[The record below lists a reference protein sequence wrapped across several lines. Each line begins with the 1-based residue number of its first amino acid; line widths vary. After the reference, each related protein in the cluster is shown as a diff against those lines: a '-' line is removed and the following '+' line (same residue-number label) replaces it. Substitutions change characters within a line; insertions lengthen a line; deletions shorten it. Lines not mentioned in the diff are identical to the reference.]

1 MASLHIICL
10 SVHLLES
17 LVHPI
22 IIPNTRSGDSD
33 YL

>member
-22 IIPNTRSGDSD
+22 IIPRSGDND
-33 YL
+33 NL